1 VEKQQLPSRAKIAA
15 HWAGEE
21 SEDYLISHCWVCGK
35 RVRSVEQL
43 ERHHVTP
50 ESLGGTADLDNLFLL
65 CKKCHD
71 VAPSVND
78 RGLFFSWAENRS
90 EINEVF
96 QEVVEAIKA
105 VDAGENF
112 AKWLNAKKK
121 EEIQGILRGKLTIN
135 YTAYGPKVPVIGP
148 LAVLK
153 KEWEEEKNEGKDE
166 WENI

>member
-1 VEKQQLPSRAKIAA
+1 MEKQQLPSRAKIAA

-71 VAPSVND
+71 AAPSVND

-96 QEVVEAIKA
+96 QEAVEAIKA
-105 VDAGENF
+105 VDAGEN
-112 AKWLNAKKK
+112 
-121 EEIQGILRGKLTIN
+121 
-135 YTAYGPKVPVIGP
+135 
-148 LAVLK
+148 
-153 KEWEEEKNEGKDE
+153 
-166 WENI
+166 